1 MYKIN
6 DDMIAKAKEIGLTIF
21 ASDNLKKKIEVYD
34 EDGLFLYYIGNRNL
48 PDYYLYKELENL
60 NFVPKGTATKQ
71 RDLFYKKYQ
80 AKIEQ
85 GGRMFV
91 NYYLLWK

>member
-34 EDGLFLYYIGNRNL
+34 EDGLFLYYIGNRKL
-48 PDYYLYKELENL
+48 K
-60 NFVPKGTATKQ
+60 FCTK
-71 RDLFYKKYQ
+71 RYCY
-80 AKIEQ
+80 
-85 GGRMFV
+85 
-91 NYYLLWK
+91 